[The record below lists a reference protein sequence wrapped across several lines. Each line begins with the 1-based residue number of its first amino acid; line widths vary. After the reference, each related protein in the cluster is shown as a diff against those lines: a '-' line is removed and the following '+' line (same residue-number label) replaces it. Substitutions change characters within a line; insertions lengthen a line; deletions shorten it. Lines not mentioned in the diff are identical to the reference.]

1 MAQFIVPLFLACVLL
16 VVFQPLHRWILS
28 RLPSFPRVAALV
40 TTILILSLVLLPLVW
55 LGWNAYVELH
65 ALFAPKSGNVE
76 TAASANIELATPKDQ
91 TELAQDEVA
100 FSERVN
106 EIAMKIRDDIH
117 ARSPINIPDQTV
129 LNLVASGKTFLAAKA
144 LSGVQSV
151 IRILVGL
158 AIMVI
163 GLYYFLA
170 DGPAMI
176 DTVMDLSPLDY
187 EYEQELL
194 ARFGEVSRA
203 VVVATLLSAVVQGTL
218 AGIGYSFALSPGS
231 PIFLLT
237 ALTMATALVPFVAR
251 RRFGFASSD
260 GSICTASTS

>member
-40 TTILILSLVLLPLVW
+40 TTVLILLAVLLPLVW

-65 ALFAPKSGNVE
+65 ALFAPEDGKVAVVITEEEG
-76 TAASANIELATPKDQ
+76 ASEGEAKA
-91 TELAQDEVA
+91 LAQDEVE
-100 FSERVN
+100 FSKRVN
-106 EIAMKIRDDIH
+106 DIAMQVRDDIH
-117 ARSPINIPDQTV
+117 RISPINIPDQTV

-163 GLYYFLA
+163 GLYYFSPM
-170 DGPAMI
+170 GP
-176 DTVMDLSPLDY
+176 
-187 EYEQELL
+187 
-194 ARFGEVSRA
+194 R
-203 VVVATLLSAVVQGTL
+203 
-218 AGIGYSFALSPGS
+218 
-231 PIFLLT
+231 
-237 ALTMATALVPFVAR
+237 
-251 RRFGFASSD
+251 
-260 GSICTASTS
+260 